1 MSNAKLKKISN
12 VISVVSIVLLLI
24 ALLFGFSILKI
35 GVQNLV
41 AEDNVSIDIESSA
54 NTREITEGTITSIT
68 ATTTE
73 VSYVAEG
80 NELTAE
86 LQVYTDEFKVG
97 DKVDVYYAINE
108 PKNVNNI
115 RVPALFISYYHKM
128 GSAMLKV
135 GLLIVGICGGIGL
148 VLFIIALKLRKKV
161 GTAD

>member
-1 MSNAKLKKISN
+1 MSNAKLKKISSA
-12 VISVVSIVLLLI
+12 VSVVSIVLLLI

-41 AEDNVSIDIESSA
+41 AEDNVNIDIESSA
-54 NTREITEGTITSIT
+54 NTREKVEGTITSIT
-68 ATTTE
+68 ATSTE

-80 NELTAE
+80 NELTSE
-86 LQVYTDEFKVG
+86 LQVYADEFNVG

-108 PKNVNNI
+108 PRNVNNI
-115 RVPALFISYYHKM
+115 RVPELFIAYYHKM
-128 GSAMLKV
+128 GTQMVKI

-161 GTAD
+161 GPE

>member
-1 MSNAKLKKISN
+1 MSNAKLKKISSA
-12 VISVVSIVLLLI
+12 VSVVSIVLLLI

-41 AEDNVSIDIESSA
+41 AEDNVNIDIESSA
-54 NTREITEGTITSIT
+54 NTREKVEGTITSIT

-86 LQVYTDEFKVG
+86 LQVYADDFNVG

-108 PKNVNNI
+108 PRNVNNI
-115 RVPALFISYYHKM
+115 RVPELFIAYYHKM
-128 GSAMLKV
+128 GTQMVKI
-135 GLLIVGICGGIGL
+135 GLLIVGVCGGIGL
-148 VLFIIALKLRKKV
+148 VLFFVAMKLRKKV
-161 GTAD
+161 GPE

>member
-1 MSNAKLKKISN
+1 MSNAKLRKFNN
-12 VISVVSIVLLLI
+12 VISAVSIVLLLI

-41 AEDNVSIDIESSA
+41 AEDNVHIDIESSA

-68 ATTTE
+68 ATSTE

-86 LQVYTDEFKVG
+86 LQVYTDEFNVG

-128 GSAMLKV
+128 GTQMLKI
-135 GLLIVGICGGIGL
+135 GLLIVGVCGGIGL
-148 VLFIIALKLRKKV
+148 VLFIIALKLRKKI

>member
-1 MSNAKLKKISN
+1 MSNAKLKKISSA
-12 VISVVSIVLLLI
+12 VSVVSIVLLLI

-41 AEDNVSIDIESSA
+41 AEDNVNIDIESSA
-54 NTREITEGTITSIT
+54 NTRQITEGTITSIT

-86 LQVYTDEFKVG
+86 LQVYADEFKVG
-97 DKVDVYYAINE
+97 DKLDVYYAINE
-108 PKNVNNI
+108 PRNVNNI
-115 RVPALFISYYHKM
+115 RVPELFIAYYHKM
-128 GSAMLKV
+128 GTQMVKI

-161 GTAD
+161 SPE